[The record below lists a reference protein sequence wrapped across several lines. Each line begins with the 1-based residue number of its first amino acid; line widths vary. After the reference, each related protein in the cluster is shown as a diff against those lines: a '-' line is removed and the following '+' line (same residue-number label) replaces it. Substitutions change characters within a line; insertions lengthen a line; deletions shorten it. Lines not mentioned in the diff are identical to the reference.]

1 MLNYTKL
8 DNLTIKTMNRTKLLL
23 LALAGLFAV
32 SCAADNLENKSM
44 TPEAMASKKF
54 VNTPEAAAQGELII
68 YVDEATAQQIESA
81 AVATRS
87 GVMPLDN
94 LAVEVGATNLK
105 PVFNLAVNGDVKR
118 ARGMH
123 RWYSLSFPADT
134 DLQVVAQKLAKLDV
148 VERVQFATAIER
160 PQAQAVEANP
170 MDVAATRSDDMP
182 FDDPML
188 YKQWHYRNLGLQE
201 IHPNAK
207 AGADVNLFPAWE
219 ITKGRNDIIVAV
231 VDEGVCYE
239 HEDLVDNM
247 WVNEA
252 EANGAEGVDDDGN
265 GYVDD
270 VHGYNFAH
278 NGRVSWTRSKDTGHG
293 THVAGTVAA
302 VNNNSIGVSGVAG
315 GSGNG
320 DGVRIM
326 SCQILSGD
334 KDAGPGGTASA
345 VEYAADMGACILQN
359 SWGFGA
365 GQVANDSAFANGT
378 TSVELEA
385 FHYFM
390 ETQNNPNLEGGIIIF
405 AAGNDGK
412 AVAGYPGAYNEI
424 IAVTAIG
431 PDGLP
436 TYYTNY
442 DRGCN
447 VAATGGEYAPSTWAE
462 QSCVLSTVPT
472 NIAKS
477 GYAYM
482 QGTSMACPHVSG
494 ITALALSYAM
504 NNGIVL
510 TLPELKDIVVSSVTN
525 INPSLSG
532 FKTNVAGGTLNLASY
547 NNKMGTGLIDAYR
560 VLMAVRGTKCIPL
573 PVGEEVIVNVSSFIG
588 DGTNDKIKMVE
599 SEIPQEVIDALGIE
613 NIKWM
618 GGKLMLTC
626 TKPGTGIVTLKYI
639 AGGNAKGGGQI
650 TGGMEAQQEFAFVA
664 RYGVSYDEGTLE
676 PNNPG
681 GWL

>member
-1 MLNYTKL
+1 MNKTKVF
-8 DNLTIKTMNRTKLLL
+8 L

-32 SCAADNLENKSM
+32 SCVTNPVDEPTMDAN
-44 TPEAMASKKF
+44 AMAAKKF
-54 VNTPEAAAQGELII
+54 VNTFEEAVEGELII
-68 YVDEATAQQIESA
+68 YVDEDVADMLSGAEC
-81 AVATRS
+81 ATRS
-87 GVMPLDN
+87 GSPID
-94 LAVEVGATNLK
+94 AVAIEIGATSIK
-105 PVFNLAVNGDVKR
+105 PVFNLNVNGDVKR

-123 RWYSLSFPADT
+123 RWFTITFPESVE
-134 DLQVVAQKLAKLDV
+134 LQVAAERLAAVK
-148 VERVQFATAIER
+148 EISRVQFATKIER
-160 PQAQAVEANP
+160 PQGQAVEANP
-170 MDVAATRSDDMP
+170 QDVATRSDEMP

-188 YKQWHYRNLGLQE
+188 YKQWHYRNLGLPE
-201 IHPNAK
+201 IHPQAK

-219 ITKGRNDIIVAV
+219 ITKGRRDIIVAV

-252 EANGAEGVDDDGN
+252 EANGQEGVDDDGN

-278 NGRVSWTRSKDTGHG
+278 NGRITWTRTKDSGHG

-302 VNNNSIGVSGVAG
+302 VNNNGIGVSGVAG

-334 KDAGPGGTASA
+334 KDAGAGGTASA

-365 GQVANDSAFANGT
+365 GQIANDSAFANGS

-390 ETQNNPNLEGGIIIF
+390 DTQNNPNLEGGIIIF

-447 VAATGGEYAPSTWAE
+447 VAATGGEYAPTTWAE

-504 NNGIVL
+504 DNNIVL
-510 TLPELKDIVVSSVTN
+510 SLKELKDIVVSSVSN
-525 INPSLSG
+525 LNPSLNG

-547 NNKMGTGLIDAYR
+547 NNKMGTGLIDAYK
-560 VLMAVRGTKCIPL
+560 VLMAVRGTKCIAL
-573 PVGEEVIVNVSSFIG
+573 PVGEEVIVNVSSYIG
-588 DGTNDKIKMVE
+588 DGTNDKIKMIQ

-626 TKPGTGIVTLKYI
+626 TKPGSGLVTLKYV
-639 AGGNAKGGGQI
+639 AGGNNVGGGQI

-664 RYGVSYDEGTLE
+664 RYGVTYDEGTLE

>member
-1 MLNYTKL
+1 MNKTKVF
-8 DNLTIKTMNRTKLLL
+8 L

-32 SCAADNLENKSM
+32 SCATNTVDETATVDAN
-44 TPEAMASKKF
+44 AMVAKKF
-54 VNTPEAAAQGELII
+54 VNTSDDAAQGELII
-68 YVDEATAQQIESA
+68 YVDDEAAERMLNA
-81 AVATRS
+81 ECATRS
-87 GVMPLDN
+87 GSAID
-94 LAVEVGATNLK
+94 AIAAEIGATEIK
-105 PVFNLAVNGDVKR
+105 PVFNLNINGDVKR

-123 RWYSLSFPADT
+123 RWFTVAFPESVDLEFAAQSLAAVES
-134 DLQVVAQKLAKLDV
+134 
-148 VERVQFATAIER
+148 VERVQFATKIIAPTSKITEVD
-160 PQAQAVEANP
+160 PSQFAQ
-170 MDVAATRSDDMP
+170 TRSEELP
-182 FDDPML
+182 YDDPML
-188 YKQWHYRNLGLQE
+188 SKQWHYRNLGLSE
-201 IHPNAK
+201 TYPSAK

-219 ITKGRNDIIVAV
+219 ITAGRNDVIVAV
-231 VDEGVCYE
+231 VDEGVCYT
-239 HEDLVDNM
+239 HADLKDNM

-278 NGRVSWTRSKDTGHG
+278 NGRVTWTRSGDQGHG

-302 VNNNSIGVSGVAG
+302 VNNNGIGVAGVAG
-315 GSGNG
+315 GTGNG

-326 SCQILSGD
+326 SCQILSGG
-334 KDAGPGGTASA
+334 KDAGAGGTAKA

-359 SWGFGA
+359 SWGFEA
-365 GQVANDSAFANGT
+365 GQIANDSQFANGT
-378 TSVELEA
+378 TGVELEA

-390 ETQNNPNLEGGIIIF
+390 ETKNSPALEGGIIIF

-412 AVAGYPGAYNEI
+412 AVAGYPAAYNEL
-424 IAVTAIG
+424 IAVTAIA

-436 TYYTNY
+436 TYYTCY

-447 VAATGGEYAPSTWAE
+447 VAAPGGEYAPTTWAE
-462 QSCVLSTVPT
+462 PGCVLSTLP
-472 NIAKS
+472 NDKY
-477 GYAYM
+477 GYS

-494 ITALALSYAM
+494 IAALAISYALD
-504 NNGIVL
+504 NNIVL
-510 TLPELKDIVVSSVTN
+510 TLPELKDIIVSSVN
-525 INPSLSG
+525 NLNPYLTG

-560 VLMAVRGTKCIPL
+560 VLMAVRGTKCIPI
-573 PVGEEVIVNVSSFIG
+573 PIGEEVIINISSYIG
-588 DGTNDKIKMVE
+588 DGTNDKIKMLE
-599 SEIPQEVIDALGIE
+599 SEIPEEAIEALGIE

-626 TKPGTGIVTLKYI
+626 TKPGTALVTLKYV
-639 AGGNAKGGGQI
+639 AGGTNVGGGQI
-650 TGGMEAQQEFAFVA
+650 TGGMATEQEFAFVA
-664 RYGVSYDEGTLE
+664 REGVTYDEGTLE

>member
-1 MLNYTKL
+1 MNKTKVF
-8 DNLTIKTMNRTKLLL
+8 L

-32 SCAADNLENKSM
+32 SCTTDKVDNQESADVA
-44 TPEAMASKKF
+44 AMAAKKF
-54 VNTPEAAAQGELII
+54 VNTSNEAVQGELII
-68 YVDEATAQQIESA
+68 YVDNDTAERLAMAECAIRSGSAIDAVAYEIGATAIE
-81 AVATRS
+81 
-87 GVMPLDN
+87 
-94 LAVEVGATNLK
+94 
-105 PVFNLAVNGDVKR
+105 PVFNLKVNAEVKR

-123 RWYSLSFPADT
+123 RWFTVTFPETVNLDMA
-134 DLQVVAQKLAKLDV
+134 AERLAATPAV
-148 VERVQFATAIER
+148 QRVQFSTAIVR
-160 PQAQAVEANP
+160 PEAVAIEADP
-170 MDVAATRSDDMP
+170 AMCAATRSDDMP
-182 FDDPML
+182 YDDPML

-201 IHPNAK
+201 IHPNVK

-219 ITKGRNDIIVAV
+219 ITPGRRDIIVAV

-252 EANGAEGVDDDGN
+252 EANGVEGVDDDGN

-278 NGRVSWTRSKDTGHG
+278 NGRVSWTRSKDSGHG

-302 VNNNSIGVSGVAG
+302 VNNNGIGVSGVAG

-334 KDAGPGGTASA
+334 KDAGAGGTAKA
-345 VEYAADMGACILQN
+345 VEYAADHGACILQN

-365 GQVANDSAFANGT
+365 GQIANDSAFANGS

-390 ETQNNPNLEGGIIIF
+390 ATQNNPNLEGGIVIF

-412 AVAGYPGAYNEI
+412 AVAGYPAAYNEI
-424 IAVTAIG
+424 IAVTSIG

-447 VAATGGEYAPSTWAE
+447 VAATGGEYAPTTWAE

-494 ITALALSYAM
+494 IAALALSYAM
-504 NNGIVL
+504 DNGIVL
-510 TLPELKDIVVSSVTN
+510 SLKELKDIIVSSVN
-525 INPSLSG
+525 NLNPSLSG

-560 VLMAVRGTKCIPL
+560 VLMAVRGTKCIAL
-573 PVGEEVIVNVSSFIG
+573 PVGEEVIVNVSSYIG
-588 DGTNDKIKMVE
+588 DGTNDKIKMIQ
-599 SEIPQEVIDALGIE
+599 SELSQEAIDALGIE

-626 TKPGTGIVTLKYI
+626 TKPGSALVTLKYV
-639 AGGNAKGGGQI
+639 AGGNKVGGGQI

-664 RYGVSYDEGTLE
+664 RYGVTYDDGTLE

>member
-1 MLNYTKL
+1 MNKTKVF
-8 DNLTIKTMNRTKLLL
+8 L
-23 LALAGLFAV
+23 LALAGLFAL
-32 SCAADNLENKSM
+32 SCATNPVDEPTMDVN
-44 TPEAMASKKF
+44 TMAAKKF
-54 VNTPEAAAQGELII
+54 VNTSEAAAQGELII
-68 YVDEATAQQIESA
+68 YVDEATAEQLESA

-123 RWYSLSFPADT
+123 RWYTLSFPAEA

-148 VERVQFATAIER
+148 VERVQFATKIER
-160 PQAQAVEANP
+160 PVAQAVEANP

-219 ITKGRNDIIVAV
+219 ITKGRRDIIVAV

-252 EANGAEGVDDDGN
+252 EANGQEGVDDDGN

-278 NGRVSWTRSKDTGHG
+278 NGRVSWTRSKDSGHG

-302 VNNNSIGVSGVAG
+302 VNNNGIGVSGVAG

-334 KDAGPGGTASA
+334 KDAGAGGTASA

-365 GQVANDSAFANGT
+365 GQVANDSAFANGS

-390 ETQNNPNLEGGIIIF
+390 ETQNNPSLEGGIVIF

-447 VAATGGEYAPSTWAE
+447 VAATGGEYAPTTWAE

-504 NNGIVL
+504 DNNIVL
-510 TLPELKDIVVSSVTN
+510 SLKELKDIVVSSVTN
-525 INPSLSG
+525 LNPSLSG

-560 VLMAVRGTKCIPL
+560 VLMAVRGIKCIAL
-573 PVGEEVIVNVSSFIG
+573 PVGEEVIVNVSSYIG
-588 DGTNDKIKMVE
+588 DGTNDKIKMIQ
-599 SEIPQEVIDALGIE
+599 SELPQEVIDALGIE

-626 TKPGTGIVTLKYI
+626 TKPGTGIVTLKYV
-639 AGGNAKGGGQI
+639 AGGNNVGGGQI

-664 RYGVSYDEGTLE
+664 RYGVTYDEGTLE

>member
-1 MLNYTKL
+1 MNKTKVF
-8 DNLTIKTMNRTKLLL
+8 L

-32 SCAADNLENKSM
+32 SCATNTVD
-44 TPEAMASKKF
+44 EAATVDANAMVAKKF
-54 VNTPEAAAQGELII
+54 VNTSDDAVEGELII
-68 YVDEATAQQIESA
+68 YVDDEAAERMLA
-81 AVATRS
+81 AECATRS
-87 GVMPLDN
+87 GSAID
-94 LAVEVGATNLK
+94 AIAAEIGATEIK
-105 PVFNLAVNGDVKR
+105 PVFNLNINGDVKR

-123 RWYSLSFPADT
+123 RWFTVVFPESVDLEFAAQSLAAVKS
-134 DLQVVAQKLAKLDV
+134 
-148 VERVQFATAIER
+148 VERVQFATKIIAPTSKITEVD
-160 PQAQAVEANP
+160 PSQFAQ
-170 MDVAATRSDDMP
+170 TRSEELP
-182 FDDPML
+182 YNDPML
-188 YKQWHYRNLGLQE
+188 SKQWHYRNLGLSE
-201 IHPNAK
+201 TYPNAK

-219 ITKGRNDIIVAV
+219 ITAGRNDVIVAV
-231 VDEGVCYE
+231 VDEGVCYT
-239 HEDLVDNM
+239 HADLKDNM

-278 NGRVSWTRSKDTGHG
+278 NGRVTWTRSGDQGHG

-302 VNNNSIGVSGVAG
+302 VNNNGIGVSGVAG
-315 GSGNG
+315 GTGNG

-326 SCQILSGD
+326 SCQILSGG
-334 KDAGPGGTASA
+334 KDAGAGGTAKA

-359 SWGFGA
+359 SWGFEA
-365 GQVANDSAFANGT
+365 GQISNDSQFANGT
-378 TSVELEA
+378 TGVELEA

-390 ETQNNPNLEGGIIIF
+390 ETQNSPALEGGIIIF

-412 AVAGYPGAYNEI
+412 AVAGYPAAYNEL
-424 IAVTAIG
+424 IAVTAIA

-436 TYYTNY
+436 TYYTCY

-447 VAATGGEYAPSTWAE
+447 VAAPGGEYAPTTWAE
-462 QSCVLSTVPT
+462 PGCVLSTLP
-472 NIAKS
+472 NDKY
-477 GYAYM
+477 GYS

-494 ITALALSYAM
+494 IAALAISYALD
-504 NNGIVL
+504 NNIVL
-510 TLPELKDIVVSSVTN
+510 TLPELKDIIVSSVN
-525 INPSLSG
+525 NLNPYLTG

-560 VLMAVRGTKCIPL
+560 VLMAVRGTKCIPI
-573 PVGEEVIVNVSSFIG
+573 PVGEEVMINISSYIG
-588 DGTNDKIKMVE
+588 DGTNDKIKMLE
-599 SEIPQEVIDALGIE
+599 SEISEETIEALGIE

-626 TKPGTGIVTLKYI
+626 TKPGTALVTLKYV
-639 AGGNAKGGGQI
+639 AGGTNVGGGQI
-650 TGGMEAQQEFAFVA
+650 TGGMATEQEFAFVA
-664 RYGVSYDEGTLE
+664 REGVTYDEGTLE

>member
-1 MLNYTKL
+1 MNKTKVF
-8 DNLTIKTMNRTKLLL
+8 L

-32 SCAADNLENKSM
+32 SCATNTVDETATVDAN
-44 TPEAMASKKF
+44 AMVAKKF
-54 VNTPEAAAQGELII
+54 VNTSDDAVEGELII
-68 YVDEATAQQIESA
+68 YVDDEAAERMLA
-81 AVATRS
+81 AECATRS
-87 GVMPLDN
+87 GSAID
-94 LAVEVGATNLK
+94 AIAAEIGATEIK
-105 PVFNLAVNGDVKR
+105 PVFNLNINGDVKR

-123 RWYSLSFPADT
+123 RWFTVVFPESVNLEFAAQSLAAVKS
-134 DLQVVAQKLAKLDV
+134 
-148 VERVQFATAIER
+148 VERVQFATKIIAPTSKITEVD
-160 PQAQAVEANP
+160 PSQFAQ
-170 MDVAATRSDDMP
+170 TRSEELP
-182 FDDPML
+182 YNDPML
-188 YKQWHYRNLGLQE
+188 SKQWHYRNLGLSE
-201 IHPNAK
+201 TYPSAK

-219 ITKGRNDIIVAV
+219 ITAGRNDVIVAV
-231 VDEGVCYE
+231 VDEGVCYT
-239 HEDLVDNM
+239 HADLKDNM

-278 NGRVSWTRSKDTGHG
+278 NGRVTWTRSGDQGHG

-302 VNNNSIGVSGVAG
+302 VNNNGIGVSGVAG
-315 GSGNG
+315 GTGNG

-326 SCQILSGD
+326 SCQILSGG
-334 KDAGPGGTASA
+334 KDAGAGGTAKA

-359 SWGFGA
+359 SWGFEA
-365 GQVANDSAFANGT
+365 GQIANDSQFANGT
-378 TSVELEA
+378 TGVELEA

-390 ETQNNPNLEGGIIIF
+390 ETQNSPALEGGIIIF

-412 AVAGYPGAYNEI
+412 AVAGYPAAYNEL
-424 IAVTAIG
+424 IAVTAIA

-436 TYYTNY
+436 TYYTCY

-447 VAATGGEYAPSTWAE
+447 VAAPGGEYAPTTWAE
-462 QSCVLSTVPT
+462 PGCVLSTLP
-472 NIAKS
+472 NDKY
-477 GYAYM
+477 GYS

-494 ITALALSYAM
+494 IAALAISYALD
-504 NNGIVL
+504 NNIVL
-510 TLPELKDIVVSSVTN
+510 TLPELKDIIVSSVN
-525 INPSLSG
+525 NLNPYLTG

-560 VLMAVRGTKCIPL
+560 VLMAVRGTKCIPI
-573 PVGEEVIVNVSSFIG
+573 PIGEEVIINISSYIG
-588 DGTNDKIKMVE
+588 DGTNDKIKMLE
-599 SEIPQEVIDALGIE
+599 SEIPEEAIEALGIE

-626 TKPGTGIVTLKYI
+626 TKPGTALVTLKYV
-639 AGGNAKGGGQI
+639 AGGTNVGGGQI
-650 TGGMEAQQEFAFVA
+650 TGGMATEQEFAFVA
-664 RYGVSYDEGTLE
+664 REGVTYDEGTLE